1 MSMRHY
7 MCRLLSL
14 FRICSEELLCT

>member
-7 MCRLLSL
+7 MCRLL
-14 FRICSEELLCT
+14 